1 VDDGYIKLHR
11 KLLDSYIAAMPPG
24 QRWVAL
30 TIFLMANWQD
40 RKWVLNGKVV
50 PVHRGEFVTSVRRL
64 AEAAG
69 VSNSCV
75 VRALKV
81 LKDGGTIG
89 VKPEQRC
96 TRITV
101 LNFARYND
109 RDSEGETIAER
120 QRDDSGTIAS
130 DNRRREEGKKGRKK
144 TPHRPPRGLSAFSE
158 EELSI
163 GERVLEKLSKRAGH
177 TYGVC
182 VANMKPIARLLRDP
196 ETPATEHDMRIV
208 VWHRWKKWKGTE
220 QAEYLRPTTLFG
232 PDNFFGKYLP
242 PARAAYAKLESDKHK
257 SEAPVL
263 VGQFGGSNGPEPQ

>member
-144 TPHRPPRGLSAFSE
+144 TPLPPKGEVAEATQVFTASFNRFFDRHTRGGNGTQALVRKALKRGYTPEHLKAACWAARSKCDGAPEVLENFEPKSILRLSAREGMS
-158 EELSI
+158 LPDW
-163 GERVLEKLSKRAGH
+163 LEKADELWAEK
-177 TYGVC
+177 YPD
-182 VANMKPIARLLRDP
+182 KPP
-196 ETPATEHDMRIV
+196 TWE
-208 VWHRWKKWKGTE
+208 GTS
-220 QAEYLRPTTLFG
+220 A
-232 PDNFFGKYLP
+232 
-242 PARAAYAKLESDKHK
+242 
-257 SEAPVL
+257 
-263 VGQFGGSNGPEPQ
+263 